1 MAKQQSNKDSD
12 KKKKQGNIRL
22 NAGVARTGLNLDSS
36 IDQVGP
42 GRLTYA
48 LNAAVENFDS
58 SSVNYQNEPG
68 NEFCLVFTPGYR
80 LIGEHFIPEKSKN
93 IFFLANPDTGGS
105 EIGFMDNNDCT
116 YRVLIN
122 ADCLNFNISNPIPKV
137 VHRITNCTTEIYWTD
152 GVNSRRYLDIEN
164 IPYKLIAGTPSCD
177 PVYGNELDCNQIK
190 IQPNF
195 DIPNLDVIKIENI
208 GDLVAGT
215 YQFAIQYADANGDEL
230 TSYYSVTNPT
240 PIADKFKTSVNFNY
254 TVGKSIVVRISN
266 LDLTGQFQYFNL
278 AVIKT
283 INNISSVE
291 LVGTYNIEENVKEV
305 TYTGQDQSP
314 IKLAMIDIFEKFP
327 YYDVAQDVTA
337 VQDILVWDNLT
348 SAERINY
355 QSIANQITLQW
366 ETHRIPATENYSDE
380 LNAANLRGY
389 MRDEVYAF
397 EIVFLLKDGKQT
409 DGFHIPGREKSFNE
423 QLPSIPETQSDFIGE
438 PDYYIGGVG
447 YLPYW
452 KVYNTGSVSAFSS
465 GYEPNNLDYKG
476 PYQFGEFSYWESTE
490 EYPCNDVW
498 GDLGGTPIRHHKFPD
513 VLVSPIIENGPIV
526 YNPNGQAVPAMQDDA
541 VFPIGVK
548 LDDNRISLLILTSNL
563 TEEQKDEIVG
573 YKIVRGDRGTN
584 KSVIAK
590 GILRNVGKY
599 NREGEDYIYPNY
611 PYNDLNADP
620 FLLQDSNSYSE
631 ESKSWLI
638 YCSNDFDAYPE
649 NKPPVDPTNDDG
661 DPIAFSGWDYQYIS
675 TINSKPTTGKIQPG
689 ETVEICSLGRPKY
702 LSGKMIIGPA
712 EYDVMQA
719 WTRNAFAT
727 CGHRIEWLDP
737 FNDENINGNVRRDIW
752 LDDNGFAGT
761 SDKYTVIVEK
771 DSYLDGDPIRTSDC
785 GTVWPFGDCCKPR
798 RGWIEQPC
806 QPPVNCRPIPLPTET
821 YPLNEVESIQNFPDG
836 IAIGCHGGNGI
847 NTSSDK
853 FTSLWANSRTK
864 SRRSTLNCGEEIPL
878 EPLTDVEGI
887 NYVQIFNSPDTS
899 FGQPFLGNV
908 LKLESV
914 MFGAGKGH
922 FVEVKDN
929 AKYKLLSLQA
939 QKDALKSAIDIA
951 GITNTFDP
959 AVVFTVYQTY
969 LTIYINGITRKNYA
983 MSYNSRANYDY
994 SFDINNNAKI
1004 GIPGDGNYVN
1014 GIKQRDIET
1023 ARYLIPGVQS
1033 VDKIEHEINN
1043 WNRESSVI
1051 IKTVDTRKNDKKDV
1065 PIVPP
1070 LPFPSNTPTLLES
1083 GENIQQVVTL
1093 IIRTPPDAGVIGEN
1107 NSEDCKITLNG
1118 ETFRIS
1124 VPTIPPNNTIDECA
1138 FTITNYFQDLI
1149 NEYVAVQQG
1158 NIVIITALN
1167 TGPQLD
1173 PIFDPFEAIG
1183 MSAVF
1188 QVTTEGDSIGI
1199 PGDPIITDKSRF
1211 TISGSDNCPD
1221 PQSEVDLSVVSY
1233 YGSIK
1238 NIVKN
1243 QYGQIYSYQTIDTGY
1258 QSFFQGSST
1267 IFGGD
1272 TFISRFSFKT
1282 KVPFF
1287 IDNRVGAPDDSDVF
1301 YDEIGNVAYPKY
1313 WHSSRSILQNAS
1325 IQGATAVNF
1334 FSTKAHNFDC
1344 PNDPD
1349 DPEGEDPPVDI
1360 NGQPVGGT
1368 YRTFYDGYFYLFA
1381 YGIPNF
1387 YCETVYNTDLRQA
1400 FNNKEGDFWPHISSG
1415 IPDDWLQETN
1425 VPIVQDNTYYYNV
1438 TFSKQNKENVF
1449 THLPSDWKDDLC
1461 FTVYPFRA
1469 VYSDPA
1475 TASADIRVNNWLV
1488 YRALSFHD
1496 FPQNYGNLTSLDGIQ
1511 NKAILARF
1519 ENKSLLYNNLL
1530 TIDTSNPQAAYIGN
1544 PNLFD
1549 GSPPIDFAETDLG
1562 YVGAQNKFLLKIPQ
1576 GQITVDAKRG
1586 QVFLVQGAKVLD
1598 LTGYGSGVNRFMTD
1612 HLPFEIL
1619 EYFPEISTDNH
1630 FNGIGLHG
1638 VYDSKFER
1646 IIITKL
1652 DYIPIDSSVK
1662 YDAVKDEFYKKLSAP
1677 NVPDAPDPP
1686 VESDVPVTARRV
1698 VYLDDPEYFCNKSW
1712 TMSFDFNSKSWISF
1726 HSYLPNFY
1734 IGENNFFYSGTN
1746 ECCVTTDKDKSGGFN
1761 IIAGPLVPPTLNPI
1775 TTTTTTA
1782 GVTTTT
1788 TSGRALD
1795 CIMDLGTFTETNCT
1809 LEGNGLITVP
1819 SPTTTTTCAPLS
1831 GPVIYANFNEGYQI
1845 PGESPVITTSSY
1857 LDVCNA
1863 QVLREALLPTGNP
1876 PLPISIPVIYQQSFN
1891 NSELLIGTRVYYQDD
1906 PCNSLPE
1913 GWYYSDVSTG
1923 ERFSAIH
1930 INTQNVIDEIVSCDY
1945 CINTTT
1951 TTTMAPGIIECC
1963 SAINTTSTDM
1973 YVVNLG
1979 TTSNLSLEK
1988 DGYVTVPGYVSSATA
2003 GVAWTSTKLW
2013 TIDADIKEWD
2023 ITLSPF
2029 SATFNRDITYG
2040 ATPNI
2045 AGNIAISNT
2054 LLLGVDVSTSPQEI
2068 VEIDVTTTTAVQSS
2082 KFAIQA
2088 NRIVISNLLYSSTG
2102 KLVLVSQDTVSSDYY
2117 LTQYNYS
2124 DGNVDL
2130 DTNIGTVRATVIYEC
2145 ECLIRLIDSSDYNN
2159 VLTYIVKSDGT
2170 ITSSGNYTDF
2180 PYDVISG
2187 AVSSTFLNCAIDN
2200 TTTTTS
2206 STSTTTTSTTLS
2218 PTCNGYEVTGPTAL
2232 YYTNCYGQQV
2242 LLSVPSGQT
2251 SNVCASVA
2259 IPGATLIGSCL

>member
-12 KKKKQGNIRL
+12 KKKEQGNIRL

-48 LNAAVENFDS
+48 LNATVENFDS

-122 ADCLNFNISNPIPKV
+122 ADCLNFNISNPIPKI

-195 DIPNLDVIKIENI
+195 NIPNLDIAKIENI

-291 LVGTYNIEENVKEV
+291 LVGTYNIEEDIKEV

-355 QSIANQITLQW
+355 QSIANQIKLKW

-409 DGFHIPGREKSFNE
+409 DGFHIPGREKNTNE
-423 QLPSIPETQSDFIGE
+423 QLPPIPETQSDFIGE
-438 PDYYIGGVG
+438 PDYYIAGIG

-452 KVYNTGSVSAFSS
+452 KVYNTGSVLETSGAFNES
-465 GYEPNNLDYKG
+465 NLDYKG

-526 YNPNGQAVPAMQDDA
+526 YTGNQIVPVMQDDA

-548 LDDNRISLLILTSNL
+548 IDDSQVGILINSSNL
-563 TEEQKDEIVG
+563 TEKQKEEIVG

-599 NREGEDYIYPNY
+599 TREETDYIYPNY

-620 FLLQDSNSYSE
+620 FLLKDSNSYSE
-631 ESKSWLI
+631 DSKSWLI
-638 YCSNDFDAYPE
+638 YCPDPALVEGYPE
-649 NKPPVDPTNDDG
+649 NDESTTIDEDNPEGT
-661 DPIAFSGWDYQYIS
+661 SGARFFEYQYIS
-675 TINSKPTTGKIQPG
+675 IINAKPTTGRINVG
-689 ETVEICSLGRPKY
+689 EVIEICSLSRPKY

-712 EYDVMQA
+712 EYDVIQI
-719 WTRNAFAT
+719 WTEHTAIT
-727 CGHRIEWLDP
+727 CGHEIKWLDP
-737 FNDENINGNVRRDIW
+737 FNDENIDGTVRRTQW
-752 LDDNGFAGT
+752 VADNGLLT
-761 SDKYTVIVEK
+761 SSAKYTVVVEK
-771 DSYLDGDPIRTSDC
+771 DSYVDGGDPVTTTNC
-785 GTVWPFGDCCKPR
+785 GTAWPFGDCCKPR
-798 RGWIEQPC
+798 RGDHTQPC
-806 QPPVNCRPIPLPTET
+806 QPPVNCRPIPLPAEEF
-821 YPLNEVESIQNFPDG
+821 PQGEVEELLGLPVG
-836 IAIGCHGGNGI
+836 IMTGASFV
-847 NTSSDK
+847 TSSPQR
-853 FTSLWANSRTK
+853 FTPMWANSRTK
-864 SRRSTLNCGEEIPL
+864 SRRSTLKCGEEIPL
-878 EPLTDVEGI
+878 EPLTDVEGV

-939 QKDALKSAIDIA
+939 QKDALRSAIDIA
-951 GITNTFDP
+951 DITSDFDP
-959 AVVFTVYQTY
+959 AVVFIVYQTY

-1004 GIPGDGNYVN
+1004 GIPGDGDYVN

-1051 IKTVDTRKNDKKDV
+1051 IKTVDTRKNDKKDI
-1065 PIVPP
+1065 PTILP
-1070 LPFPSNTPTLLES
+1070 LPFPSDTPTLL
-1083 GENIQQVVTL
+1083 NIGTDVQQVVL
-1093 IIRTPPDAGVIGEN
+1093 LNILSGRVGGDLLEN
-1107 NSEDCKITLNG
+1107 CSITLNG
-1118 ETFRIS
+1118 INYTIPIAIESTESAANRIS
-1124 VPTIPPNNTIDECA
+1124 
-1138 FTITNYFQDLI
+1138 NYFNFL
-1149 NEYVAVQQG
+1149 VASYTSYSV
-1158 NIVIITALN
+1158 NNVVYITAVDF
-1167 TGPQLD
+1167 GEQSD
-1173 PIFDPFEAIG
+1173 PIFEALDATG
-1183 MSAVF
+1183 MVANF
-1188 QVTTEGDSIGI
+1188 QIITEGQTVNTL
-1199 PGDPIITDKSRF
+1199 GDPIITDKSRF
-1211 TISGSDNCPD
+1211 TISGSNNCPD
-1221 PQSEVDLSVVSY
+1221 PQSEIDLSVVSY

-1258 QSFFQGSST
+1258 QSFFQGNST

-1313 WHSSRSILQNAS
+1313 WHSSRSILRDAS
-1325 IQGATAVNF
+1325 IPGTTGTATALNF

-1344 PNDPD
+1344 PNEPD
-1349 DPEGEDPPVDI
+1349 DDPGEDIPEF
-1360 NGQPVGGT
+1360 NGQPIGGT

-1400 FNNKEGDFWPHISSG
+1400 FNNREGDFWPHVSSG

-1449 THLPSDWKDDLC
+1449 THLPPNWKDDLC

-1496 FPQNYGNLTSLDGIQ
+1496 FPQNYGNLVSLDGIQ
-1511 NKAILARF
+1511 NKTILARF

-1544 PNLFD
+1544 ANLFD

-1586 QVFLVQGAKVLD
+1586 QVFLVQGAKVAD

-1652 DYIPIDSSVK
+1652 DYIPIDGGVK

-1782 GVTTTT
+1782 GITTTT
-1788 TSGRALD
+1788 TTGRALD
-1795 CIMDLGTFTETNCT
+1795 CIMNLGTFTETDCI
-1809 LEGNGLITVP
+1809 LEGTGLITVP
-1819 SPTTTTTCAPLS
+1819 SPTTTTTCYTPTNNIRR
-1831 GPVIYANFNEGYQI
+1831 GTFIEGYQI

-1876 PLPISIPVIYQQSFN
+1876 PLPISINIYYEQSINDSKLLPGTVIYFEN
-1891 NSELLIGTRVYYQDD
+1891 AN
-1906 PCNSLPE
+1906 PCDFFPE
-1913 GWYYSDVSTG
+1913 GWYYSYDVSTSS
-1923 ERFSAIH
+1923 RLFAIYV
-1930 INTQNVIDEIVSCDY
+1930 NPGGTVGEIVSCDY

-1951 TTTMAPGIIECC
+1951 TTTMSPGIIECC

-1973 YVVNLG
+1973 YVINLG

-1988 DGYVTVPGYVSSATA
+1988 NGYVTVPGYVSSATA
-2003 GVAWTSTKLW
+2003 GVAWTSNKLW

-2200 TTTTTS
+2200 TTTTTTTAS
-2206 STSTTTTSTTLS
+2206 ITTTTTTFS
-2218 PTCNGYEVTGPTAL
+2218 PTCNEYEVTGPTAL
-2232 YYTNCYGQQV
+2232 YYTDCYGQQK

-2251 SNVCASVA
+2251 SNKCASVA
-2259 IPGATLIGSCL
+2259 IPGATLIGSCE